1 MKDVVLE
8 SVRQRSAGV
17 ILSLRI
23 SAAFILV
30 LSLVGVGCS
39 NDKAASAASETS
51 SPESANQSGNSST
64 SPAKAVEPAGS
75 ALHIDAPRAMQYT
88 KEIVAFGPRWDSS
101 KPIEQ
106 VRAYIKG
113 KLKGIQ
119 VEEDSFVADTSA
131 GKMPMTNIVAK
142 FPGSKDGI
150 LILGSH
156 YETNYWLRKT
166 PFVGANDGAATSALL
181 LAIAD
186 QLRDKKLEGYSIWI
200 AFLDGEESFTR
211 EWHTNDA
218 LWGSRHL
225 AKKLQDDGTSKK
237 VKAFVLADM
246 IGDADLDICRD
257 TNSTPWL
264 ENLLLQAAT
273 QLGYQSHFFAST
285 TAVEDDHIPFA
296 HANMPVL
303 DVIDIDYGYNN
314 SFHHTV
320 QDTVDKL
327 SVESLKISGD
337 VILETIRL
345 INGMG
350 DNPPPAA
357 QQKIP
362 S

>member
-1 MKDVVLE
+1 MKDVVFGICAA
-8 SVRQRSAGV
+8 RSAGV
-17 ILSLRI
+17 ISCLRI

-30 LSLVGVGCS
+30 LSLAGVGCS
-39 NDKAASAASETS
+39 NDKPASAASNTS
-51 SPESANQSGNSST
+51 APQAASQSA
-64 SPAKAVEPAGS
+64 SPAKAVEPVGP
-75 ALHIDAPRAMQYT
+75 ALHIDAARAMQYT

-113 KLKGIQ
+113 KLKGAQ
-119 VEEDSFVADTSA
+119 VEEDSFIAETSA

-150 LILGSH
+150 IILGSH
-156 YETNYWLRKT
+156 YETNYWLRNT

-186 QLRDKKLEGYSIWI
+186 QLRGKKLEGYSIWI
-200 AFLDGEESFTR
+200 TFLDGEESFTR
-211 EWHTNDA
+211 QWHTNDA

-257 TNSTPWL
+257 TNSSPWL
-264 ENLLLQAAT
+264 EDLLLQAAT
-273 QLGYQSHFFAST
+273 HLGYQSHFFAST
-285 TAVEDDHIPFA
+285 TEVEDDHIPFSRA
-296 HANMPVL
+296 GMPVL

-327 SVESLKISGD
+327 SVDSLKISGD

-350 DNPPPAA
+350 DNPPPAPP
-357 QQKIP
+357 QKVP

>member
-1 MKDVVLE
+1 
-8 SVRQRSAGV
+8 V
-17 ILSLRI
+17 ISCLRI
-23 SAAFILV
+23 GAACILV
-30 LSLVGVGCS
+30 FSLAGVGCS
-39 NDKAASAASETS
+39 KDKAASASSEASAPQS
-51 SPESANQSGNSST
+51 ASPSPNQAPS
-64 SPAKAVEPAGS
+64 AKAVEPVGP
-75 ALHIDAPRAMQYT
+75 ALHIDAARAMQYT
-88 KEIVAFGPRWDSS
+88 KEIVAFGPRWDTS

-113 KLKGIQ
+113 KLKGGQ
-119 VEEDSFVADTSA
+119 VEEDSFVAETSA

-150 LILGSH
+150 IILGSH
-156 YETNYWLRKT
+156 YETNYWLRNT

-186 QLRDKKLEGYSIWI
+186 QLRGKKLEGYSIWI

-225 AKKLQDDGTSKK
+225 AKKLQDGGDSKK

-257 TNSTPWL
+257 ENSTPWL
-264 ENLLLQAAT
+264 EDLLLQAAT
-273 QLGYQSHFFAST
+273 RLGYQSHFFAST

-296 HANMPVL
+296 HAGVPVL

-337 VILETIRL
+337 MILETIRL
-345 INGMG
+345 INSVG
-350 DNPPPAA
+350 DNPPPAPR
-357 QQKIP
+357 QRVP

>member
-1 MKDVVLE
+1 MSVLN
-8 SVRQRSAGV
+8 SVRQGAQRVSLYLRTGAALV
-17 ILSLRI
+17 LALSLTG
-23 SAAFILV
+23 L
-30 LSLVGVGCS
+30 GCS
-39 NDKAASAASETS
+39 NDKAASAASAPS
-51 SPESANQSGNSST
+51 SPQPATQPASS
-64 SPAKAVEPAGS
+64 SPVKAIEPVGP
-75 ALHIDAPRAMQYT
+75 ALHIDAARAMQYT
-88 KEIVAFGPRWDSS
+88 KEIVAFGPRWDGS
-101 KPIEQ
+101 KPLDQ

-113 KLKGIQ
+113 KLKGVQ
-119 VEEDSFVADTSA
+119 VEEDSFVAETSA

-150 LILGSH
+150 IVLGSH
-156 YETNYWLRKT
+156 YETNYWLRDT
-166 PFVGANDGAATSALL
+166 PFIGANDGAATSALL

-186 QLRDKKLEGYSIWI
+186 QLRGKKLEGYSVWI

-211 EWHTNDA
+211 QWHTNDA

-225 AKKLQDDGTSKK
+225 AKKMQDDGTSKK
-237 VKAFVLADM
+237 VKAFLLADM

-257 TNSTPWL
+257 EKSTPWL
-264 ENLLLQAAT
+264 EDILLQAAT
-273 QLGYQSHFFAST
+273 RLGYQSHFFAST
-285 TAVEDDHIPFA
+285 TGVEDDHIPFA
-296 HANMPVL
+296 QAGMPVA
-303 DVIDIDYGYNN
+303 DIIDIDYGYNN

-350 DNPPPAA
+350 DTPPPAP
-357 QQKIP
+357 QQKLP